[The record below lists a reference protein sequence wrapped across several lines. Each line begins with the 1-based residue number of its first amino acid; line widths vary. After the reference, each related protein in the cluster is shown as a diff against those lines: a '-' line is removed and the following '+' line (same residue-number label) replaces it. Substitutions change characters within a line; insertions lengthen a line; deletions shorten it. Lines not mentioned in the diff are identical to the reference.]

1 MQLVQT
7 VFPRIADIFEFSNK
21 IMVRYI
27 VLIIMEKML
36 SFSEKS
42 EILPYMGNGRIYSFL
57 TQLMS
62 SDDLMINSV
71 FLLIIQIFMDKI
83 PEVYHNFYREGIIDK
98 LEKLSDVK
106 TQPKLQIYMLINR
119 TSPFPLSCNINEF
132 NFI

>member
-1 MQLVQT
+1 MQLVQI

-36 SFSEKS
+36 SFSEKQEVMPHMS
-42 EILPYMGNGRIYSFL
+42 NGRIYFFL
-57 TQLMS
+57 TQLMA

-71 FLLIIQIFMDKI
+71 FLLIIQIFVEKM
-83 PEVYHNFYREGIIDK
+83 PELYHIFYREGIVDK

-106 TQPKLQIYMLINR
+106 TQPKVQIYMLSWVAAI
-119 TSPFPLSCNINEF
+119 
-132 NFI
+132 

>member
-1 MQLVQT
+1 MQLVQI

-36 SFSEKS
+36 SFSEKQEVMPHMS
-42 EILPYMGNGRIYSFL
+42 NGRIYFFL
-57 TQLMS
+57 TQLMA

-71 FLLIIQIFMDKI
+71 FLLIIQIFVEKM
-83 PEVYHNFYREGIIDK
+83 PELYHIFYREGIIDK

-119 TSPFPLSCNINEF
+119 SSPFPLSF
-132 NFI
+132 L

>member
-1 MQLVQT
+1 MQLVQI

-36 SFSEKS
+36 SFSEKQEVMPHMS
-42 EILPYMGNGRIYSFL
+42 NGRIYFFL
-57 TQLMS
+57 TQLMA

-71 FLLIIQIFMDKI
+71 FLLIIQIFVEKM
-83 PEVYHNFYREGIIDK
+83 PELYHIFYREGIVDK

-119 TSPFPLSCNINEF
+119 SNPFPLSF
-132 NFI
+132 L